1 MNILIYLLQR
11 KQKNSKIK
19 DKTNKYESLI
29 EGRYNIHGNIQLN
42 VFY

>member
-11 KQKNSKIK
+11 KHYNSKIK

-29 EGRYNIHGNIQLN
+29 KGKYNIHDK
-42 VFY
+42 